1 MNKRIVS
8 LCLAA
13 VLLTSGCDRGANGHA
28 ETAAE
33 KENAEMGMMSMHH
46 HSDSGE
52 VPKGLREAEHP
63 TYHVGDTVVI
73 HAKHMAGMDGAT
85 GKVVGA
91 YDTVAYSVTYTPTD
105 GGKPVRNHKWV
116 IQEEIKDAGNQPL
129 EPGQNVIL
137 EADHME
143 GMMGAQATIET
154 ADRTTVYMVDYIPTN
169 GGAPVTNHKWVVE
182 RELSER
188 LYKS

>member
-8 LCLAA
+8 LCLAT
-13 VLLTSGCDRGANGHA
+13 VLLTSSCDRGANGHA

-116 IQEEIKDAGNQPL
+116 IQEEIKDAGNQL
-129 EPGQNVIL
+129 GAGTERDIGSRSYGRH
-137 EADHME
+137 D
-143 GMMGAQATIET
+143 GAQATIET